1 MAFARGQQGVELLVI
16 FSAALAVFVIFY
28 AVFAQQYGD
37 SVRRQAQADG
47 ISLADSIAWEI
58 NIAARAGDGYQRQVS
73 YAGTIGG
80 VSNYSLLVNSVSG
93 SVDLTMNFAP
103 GNSYQYTAPLLTRNV
118 TGESQFALPN
128 NGGFTLQ
135 PERGYM
141 FVENRMGQVF
151 VSQLRV
157 G

>member
-80 VSNYSLLVNSVSG
+80 VSNYSLLINNVSG

-103 GNSYQYTAPLLTRNV
+103 GNSYQYTSPLLTRNV
-118 TGESQFALPN
+118 TGERQFSAT
-128 NGGFTLQ
+128 GGFTLQ

-141 FVENRMGQVF
+141 FVENREGQVF

>member
-28 AVFAQQYGD
+28 AVFAQQYGE

-47 ISLADSIAWEI
+47 ISLVDNIAWEI
-58 NIAARAGDGYQRQVS
+58 NIAARAGDGYQRQVYYS
-73 YAGTIGG
+73 GTIGG
-80 VSNYSLLVNSVSG
+80 VSNYSLLVNNVSG
-93 SVDLTMNFAP
+93 SVDLVMNFAP

-118 TGESQFALPN
+118 TGERQFAAA
-128 NGGFTLQ
+128 GGFALQ
-135 PERGYM
+135 PERGFM
-141 FVENRMGQVF
+141 LVENRKGQVF